1 MMEDALVVLR
11 KLLITLPSNEL
22 RELEEEEEEEED
34 DEEEEE
40 LEEDE
45 EEVFEAA
52 ADLRAEMPLL
62 RMEESQSQTGSV
74 AIIVVVRSMAEA
86 RRRIFFIVVYINK
99 G

>member
-1 MMEDALVVLR
+1 MEDALVLLR

-22 RELEEEEEEEED
+22 RELEEEEEEED

-99 G
+99 E